1 MASTNED
8 FLHNEESPGE
18 TEWIPLSLT
27 FVEYPKGDWIGKIMA
42 ISSLLPLGIV
52 SGFVAL
58 ILFRRDLHTIIFFLG
73 TLLSE
78 MLNLILKNIICEP
91 RPMSRSVLYTEY
103 GMPSAHAQ
111 FSWFFATY
119 LIYFVLIRLHHMNN
133 NTTLEN
139 VWKTVI
145 ILTCIFLAILIS
157 FSRIYLQYHTWKQ
170 VIWGAFVGISF
181 GTLWFAITY
190 LVFTPCFPVIVSW
203 KISELLLI
211 RDTTL
216 IPNILWFEYTN
227 SRQEARARGRKLVS
241 VKSQ

>member
-1 MASTNED
+1 MASANDE
-8 FLHNEESPGE
+8 FLHGE
-18 TEWIPLSLT
+18 DLPPVTEWIPLSLT
-27 FVEYPKGDWIGKIMA
+27 FVEYPKGDWIGKILA
-42 ISSLLPLGIV
+42 LSSLLPLGII

-73 TLLSE
+73 TLLNE
-78 MLNLILKNIICEP
+78 LINIVLKNIICEP
-91 RPMSRSVLYTEY
+91 RPLARNVLYTEY

-119 LIYFVLIRLHHMNN
+119 IIYFVLIRLHHMNN

-145 ILTCIFLAILIS
+145 IVGCVFLATVIS
-157 FSRIYLQYHTWKQ
+157 ISRIYLQYHTWKQ
-170 VIWGAFVGISF
+170 VLCGALVGILF
-181 GTLWFAITY
+181 GTFWFAITY
-190 LVFTPCFPVIVSW
+190 LIFTPYFPVVASW